1 MKKGSHTPLQTFLRT
16 FFSRGII
23 IKISLV
29 IVVIFLIG
37 ALFAPVI
44 SRYDPDRIDLHS
56 TFLSAS
62 GEHWLGTDAQGRDVF
77 TRMLYGARI
86 SLLASVFS
94 CLLAAA
100 LGMLLGLL
108 AGYYEKTIATVILRY
123 IDIQL
128 SIPPLLFTII
138 IGMIVGHSLG
148 GLIVAIA
155 FGLIPGFTRMM
166 YGLVL
171 QVKESDYIVA
181 LRLAK
186 IPPWK
191 IILRHLLPNCFPSM
205 IVMFATNLGSAIM
218 LESTLS
224 FLGIGI
230 QLPTASWGNMVS
242 DGYKYIFTNPLLS
255 LTPGICITL
264 TVVAFNILGD
274 GLRDALDPRLR
285 GKL

>member
-1 MKKGSHTPLQTFLRT
+1 MKNTKLNSFFKT
-16 FFSRGII
+16 FFGRGVI
-23 IKISLV
+23 IKISTVLAL
-29 IVVIFLIG
+29 IFIFG
-37 ALFAPVI
+37 ALFANVLTP
-44 SRYDPDRIDLHS
+44 YDPNEINLAMM
-56 TFLSAS
+56 LSDPSA
-62 GEHWLGTDAQGRDVF
+62 EHLLGCDAQGRDLT
-77 TRMLYGARI
+77 TRLLFGARI

-94 CLLAAA
+94 CLLAAVI
-100 LGMLLGLL
+100 GMILGLI
-108 AGYYEKTIATVILRY
+108 AGYYEKAAANIILRY

-138 IGMIVGHSLG
+138 IGMLVGRSLF

-181 LRLAK
+181 LRLAQ
-186 IPPWK
+186 IPTWK
-191 IILRHLLPNCFPSM
+191 ILTFHLLPNCFPSM

-242 DGYKYIFTNPLLS
+242 DGYSYIFTKPLLAFV
-255 LTPGICITL
+255 PGICITL
-264 TVVAFNILGD
+264 TVVAFNIIGD

>member
-1 MKKGSHTPLQTFLRT
+1 MKNTKLKSFFKT
-16 FFSRGII
+16 FFGRGVI
-23 IKISLV
+23 IKISTVLALLF
-29 IVVIFLIG
+29 IFG
-37 ALFAPVI
+37 ALFANILTP
-44 SRYDPDRIDLHS
+44 YDPNEINL
-56 TFLSAS
+56 TMMLSDPSA
-62 GEHWLGTDAQGRDVF
+62 EHILGCDAQGRDLA
-77 TRMLYGARI
+77 TRLLFGARI

-94 CLLAAA
+94 CLLAAVI
-100 LGMLLGLL
+100 GMILGLI
-108 AGYYEKTIATVILRY
+108 AGYYEKAAANIILRY

-138 IGMIVGHSLG
+138 IGMLVGRSLF

-171 QVKESDYIVA
+171 QIKESDYIVA
-181 LRLAK
+181 LRLAQ
-186 IPPWK
+186 IPTWK
-191 IILRHLLPNCFPSM
+191 ILTFHLLPNCFPSM

-242 DGYKYIFTNPLLS
+242 DGYSYIFTKPLLAFV
-255 LTPGICITL
+255 PGICITL
-264 TVVAFNILGD
+264 TVVAFNIIGD

>member
-1 MKKGSHTPLQTFLRT
+1 MKNTKLNSFFKT
-16 FFSRGII
+16 FFGRGVI
-23 IKISLV
+23 IKISTVLAL
-29 IVVIFLIG
+29 IFIFG
-37 ALFAPVI
+37 ALFANVLTP
-44 SRYDPDRIDLHS
+44 YDPNEINL
-56 TFLSAS
+56 TMMLSDPSA
-62 GEHWLGTDAQGRDVF
+62 EHLLGCDAQGRDLT
-77 TRMLYGARI
+77 TRLLFGARI

-94 CLLAAA
+94 CLLAAVI
-100 LGMLLGLL
+100 GMILGLI
-108 AGYYEKTIATVILRY
+108 AGYYEKAAANIILRY

-138 IGMIVGHSLG
+138 IGMLVGRSLF

-181 LRLAK
+181 LRLAQ
-186 IPPWK
+186 IPTWK
-191 IILRHLLPNCFPSM
+191 ILTFHLLPNCFPSM

-242 DGYKYIFTNPLLS
+242 DGYSYIFTKPLLAFV
-255 LTPGICITL
+255 PGICITL
-264 TVVAFNILGD
+264 TVVAFNIIGD